1 MKDLRQ
7 KVASLRRQRGYTVA
21 ELAERT
27 GLNPSNISLIENG
40 KRQPQVN
47 TLQKILDSLD
57 ADLIIKERDV

>member
-1 MKDLRQ
+1 MMLRKQ
-7 KVASLRRQRGYTVA
+7 KGITLSQLS
-21 ELAERT
+21 EMT
-27 GLNPSNISLIENG
+27 GLNRSNLSLIENG